1 MKTQVLDGVATIPTV
16 TQARIGSDGTNY
28 LNGHI
33 EAIEYYDERLTSAF
47 LQVLS
52 SHAGRNS
59 IIGSVFRD
67 NII

>member
-1 MKTQVLDGVATIPTV
+1 MEK
-16 TQARIGSDGTNY
+16 QARIGSDGTNY

-33 EAIEYYDERLTSAF
+33 EAIEYYDERVPSAS

-52 SHAGRNS
+52 SQAGRNS

-67 NII
+67 SIIS